1 MSSSGAKRRIPGL
14 ARDSRIPDG
23 LALACGNATRTGHGV
38 GRPARTDRRF
48 HPAGGLPASG
58 TLLLSK
64 MAEFF
69 HLVLNIDQSLGV
81 WVAQYGAWIYLILA
95 LIIFGETGFVVLP
108 FLPGDSLLFI
118 AGAFGASGLLDPV
131 LLGGLLIVA
140 AILGNT
146 VNYHVGRYIGPK
158 VFSRDYRF
166 LDRQALLK
174 THVFYEKHGGKTIV
188 LSRFLPLFRTFAPFV
203 AGVAGMGR
211 LVFHFY
217 NAVGAITWIAG
228 LITLGYF
235 FGNVPIIKDHL
246 NTIVLVGVGAAA
258 IPAAAG
264 VLWKLLHR
272 KRSGAAS

>member
-1 MSSSGAKRRIPGL
+1 
-14 ARDSRIPDG
+14 
-23 LALACGNATRTGHGV
+23 
-38 GRPARTDRRF
+38 
-48 HPAGGLPASG
+48 
-58 TLLLSK
+58 

-69 HLVLNIDQSLGV
+69 HLVLNIDQSLGI

-166 LDRQALLK
+166 LDRRALLK
-174 THVFYEKHGGKTIV
+174 THAFYDRHGGKTIV

-211 LVFHFY
+211 LVFQLY
-217 NAVGAITWIAG
+217 NAMGAIAWIAG

-246 NTIVLVGVGAAA
+246 NTIVLIGVGAAA

>member
-1 MSSSGAKRRIPGL
+1 
-14 ARDSRIPDG
+14 
-23 LALACGNATRTGHGV
+23 
-38 GRPARTDRRF
+38 
-48 HPAGGLPASG
+48 
-58 TLLLSK
+58 

-264 VLWKLLHR
+264 VLWKLLHG